1 MTEATGTARRLP
13 TGTEVVLLRVCQ
25 EALANVRKHAGARQ
39 VSVRLSYADAGV
51 RLTVADDGAGFDT
64 SHVNGGYGLRG
75 MRERVRQ
82 VGGTIQ
88 VRSAV
93 GAGTEISVEVPG

>member
-1 MTEATGTARRLP
+1 
-13 TGTEVVLLRVCQ
+13 VVLLRVCQ
-25 EALANVRKHAGARQ
+25 EALANVRKHARARQ
-39 VSVRLSYADAGV
+39 VSVRLSYAGADAGV
-51 RLTVADDGAGFDT
+51 RLTVADDGAGFDVN
-64 SHVNGGYGLRG
+64 HVKGGYGLHG

-82 VGGTIQ
+82 VGGTIK